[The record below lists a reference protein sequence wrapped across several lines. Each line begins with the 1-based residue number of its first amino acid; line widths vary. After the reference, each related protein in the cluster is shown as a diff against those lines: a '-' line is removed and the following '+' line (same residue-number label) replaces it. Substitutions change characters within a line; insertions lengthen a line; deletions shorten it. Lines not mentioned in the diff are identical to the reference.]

1 MEISKARKGSDEYLI
16 DWCDYVIGDLVKEKT
31 HLFKAYN
38 YFNGVRDHY
47 QYEHLE
53 KNFGIGNPT
62 SVSFTPLTR
71 KHIEAI
77 VGEYLTT
84 KPRPKVA
91 CKDKTTLT
99 NIFRDKQLELA
110 KKQKEYLTKFLEN
123 SLYQAVASNGEQQ
136 NEQSREQQD
145 REITRELEDLKE
157 SVNRNFISDYEIA
170 AQHLIQHVLQDRRI
184 DFLNKVEALFID
196 LLVSG
201 EAYYQTLPTYSK
213 KDFRIEHDSVL
224 NTWVKRNPHSRYMK
238 DGYAAVVRHWMSV
251 EEIRI
256 KYGNALTKEDL
267 DKLQQYIGHR
277 EDNENYILITG
288 QRGICDNVPTH
299 NPGILHGVGVH
310 PLDDE
315 FGNHGICWD
324 LIPVYD
330 VEWID
335 AVKEDGKF
343 TGKNYH
349 VTRIGDD
356 IYVLD
361 DADKCQIRDLN
372 EPDIPRLSVNGIW
385 YTSGHGTPWSLMLA
399 TADLQ
404 DNYDML
410 RFQADNMA
418 ALAGTTGGIVDVAS
432 LPEFLGDDLPERL
445 MKYQAYRKIGL
456 ALIDSSQEGQNT
468 NGAANIYNGY
478 DDTKGLSALQYIQ
491 LAINMVED
499 TVSSITGVF
508 RERLGGIQQRD
519 AVANVEVGMQQSY
532 IITKRYYNAMD
543 TLVEEMLSDAI
554 DMAKI
559 VYKDGLTGQLILG
572 DQKEI
577 FTLLPKYYTATSFDI
592 QLADSAEIIKEQE
605 LIKQL
610 AMQLAGQ
617 GQVDP
622 ELLLIVST
630 SKSLTEMK
638 ELTLKAIREKKIE
651 NNQVAQLTQQL
662 EQAQQNMQ
670 QMQKQLEASTRKL
683 TQLNTKKL
691 AIEEQNNRAQ
701 QSIDYQKIQN
711 DYELKNREL
720 DIIQQRNK
728 LEAIQ
733 LVDDNPQNDEI
744 LDRKY

>member
-1 MEISKARKGSDEYLI
+1 MEISKAQKGSDEYLM

-47 QYEHLE
+47 QYQHLE
-53 KNFGIGNPT
+53 ENFGVGNPT

-84 KPRPKVA
+84 KPKPKVA
-91 CKDKTTLT
+91 CKDKKTLT
-99 NIFRDKQLELA
+99 NIFRDKQLEIA
-110 KKQKEYLTKFLEN
+110 RKQKEYLSKFLETAIYEAIMN
-123 SLYQAVASNGEQQ
+123 NGNQ
-136 NEQSREQQD
+136 NDQSRKAQD
-145 REITRELEDLKE
+145 AEISRELQELIDG
-157 SVNRNFISDYEIA
+157 VNRNFISNYEIA
-170 AQHLIQHVLQDRRI
+170 AQNLIQFILQDRRI
-184 DFLNKVEALFID
+184 DFINKIEQLFLD
-196 LLVSG
+196 LLISG
-201 EAYYQTLPTYSK
+201 EAYYQVVPTYAK
-213 KDFRIEHDSVL
+213 TGFRIQTDSVL
-224 NTWVKRNPHSRYMK
+224 NTWVKKNLHSRYMK
-238 DGYAAVVRHWMSV
+238 DGYEGVVRKWMSV
-251 EEIRI
+251 EEIEI
-256 KYGNALTKEDL
+256 KFGNSLTKDDL
-267 DKLQQYIGHR
+267 DSLRSYVGHR
-277 EDNENYILITG
+277 ENDEHYVLITG
-288 QRGICDNVPTH
+288 QGH
-299 NPGILHGVGVH
+299 LNPGMLHGEGVH
-310 PLDDE
+310 PTEDDVTP
-315 FGNHGICWD
+315 NYNSIRWN
-324 LIPVYD
+324 LIPVYE

-335 AVKEDGKF
+335 SIKEDGKY
-343 TGKNYH
+343 TGKSYH

-356 IYVLD
+356 IYILD
-361 DADKCQIRDLN
+361 EADKCQIRDLD
-372 EPDIPRLSVNGIW
+372 EPDIPRLSINGIW
-385 YTSGHGTPWSLMLA
+385 YTNGYGNPYSLMLA

-410 RFQADNMA
+410 LYQKDNLI
-418 ALAGTTGGIVDVAS
+418 ALAGTTGGIVDVAA
-432 LPEFLGDDLPERL
+432 LPEFLGDKLEERL

-456 ALIDSSQEGQNT
+456 AVIDSSQEGQQNINT
-468 NGAANIYNGY
+468 IYNGF
-478 DDTKGLSALQYIQ
+478 DDTKGLSAIQYIQ
-491 LAINMVED
+491 MAVSMIED

-508 RERLGGIQQRD
+508 RERLGGIEQRD

-543 TLVEEMLSDAI
+543 TLVEEMISDCI
-554 DMAKI
+554 DIAKI
-559 VYKDGLTGQLILG
+559 VYKDGLTGQIVLG

-577 FTLLPKYYTATSFDI
+577 FTILPKYYTTTSFDI
-592 QLADSAEIIKEQE
+592 QLADSAEILKEQE

-617 GQVDP
+617 AQVDP

-662 EQAQQNMQ
+662 EEAEKNMQ
-670 QMQKQLEASTRKL
+670 QMQKQLEASTREL
-683 TQLNTKKL
+683 TRLNTKKL

-701 QSIDYQKIQN
+701 QSIDYQKVQN
-711 DYELKNREL
+711 DYEIKSREL
-720 DIIQQRNK
+720 DLIEQRNK

-744 LDRKY
+744 LNRKY

>member
-53 KNFGIGNPT
+53 KNFGVGNPT

-84 KPRPKVA
+84 KPKPKIA
-91 CKDKTTLT
+91 CKDKKTLT
-99 NIFRDKQLELA
+99 NIFRDKQLEIA
-110 KKQKEYLTKFLEN
+110 KKQKEYLYKFLEN
-123 SLYQAVASNGEQQ
+123 SIYEAIVNNGDDA
-136 NEQSREQQD
+136 QSTRKLQD
-145 REITRELEDLKE
+145 LEIQRELQELIDD
-157 SVNRNFISDYEIA
+157 VNRNFISNYEIA
-170 AQHLIQHVLQDRRI
+170 AQNLIQYILQDRRI
-184 DFLNKVEALFID
+184 DFINKIESLFLD
-196 LLVSG
+196 LLISG
-201 EAYYQTLPTYSK
+201 EAYYQVLPTYSK
-213 KDFRIEHDSVL
+213 KNFRIQHDSVL
-224 NTWVKRNPHSRYMK
+224 NTWVKKNPHSRYMK
-238 DGYAAVVRHWMSV
+238 DGYEAVVRKWMSP
-251 EEIRI
+251 EEIEI
-256 KYGNALTKEDL
+256 KYGNSLSKDDL
-267 DKLQQYIGHR
+267 DSLRSYIGHR
-277 EDNENYILITG
+277 ENDQNYVLITG
-288 QRGICDNVPTH
+288 QGNL
-299 NPGILHGVGVH
+299 NPGILHDTGIH
-310 PLDDE
+310 PIDGE
-315 FGNHGICWD
+315 YPNQNNIRWN
-324 LIPVYD
+324 LIPVYE

-335 AVKEDGKF
+335 SIKEDGKF

-361 DADKCQIRDLN
+361 DADKCQIRDLD

-385 YTSGHGTPWSLMLA
+385 YTNGYGAPYSLMLA

-410 RFQADNMA
+410 LYQKDNLI
-418 ALAGTTGGIVDVAS
+418 ALSGTSGGIVDVAS

-456 ALIDSSQEGQNT
+456 AIIDSSQEGQQNINT
-468 NGAANIYNGY
+468 IYNGF
-478 DDTKGLSALQYIQ
+478 DDTKGLSAIQYIQ
-491 LAINMVED
+491 LAVNMIED

-508 RERLGGIQQRD
+508 RERLGGIEQRD
-519 AVANVEVGMQQSY
+519 AVANVEMGMQQSY

-543 TLVEEMLSDAI
+543 TLVQEMISDSI
-554 DMAKI
+554 DIAKI

-577 FTLLPKYYTATSFDI
+577 FTILPKYYTSTSFDI
-592 QLADSAEIIKEQE
+592 QLADSAEIMKEQE

-638 ELTLKAIREKKIE
+638 ELTMRAIKEKKIE
-651 NNQVAQLTQQL
+651 NNQVAQLAQQL

-720 DIIQQRNK
+720 DIIEQRNK

>member
-53 KNFGIGNPT
+53 QNFGVGNPT
-62 SVSFTPLTR
+62 SVSFTPLTK

-84 KPRPKVA
+84 KPRPKIA
-91 CKDKTTLT
+91 CKDKRTLT
-99 NIFRDKQLELA
+99 NIFRDKQLEIA
-110 KKQKEYLTKFLEN
+110 KKLKEYLYQFLEN
-123 SLYQAVASNGEQQ
+123 TIYEAIANNGE
-136 NEQSREQQD
+136 EQDQTKRQQD
-145 REITRELEDLKE
+145 AEIKRQLDQLVED
-157 SVNRNFISDYEIA
+157 VNRNFISNYEIA
-170 AQHLIQHVLQDRRI
+170 AQNLVQYILQDRRI
-184 DFLNKVEALFID
+184 DFLNKVEQLFLD
-196 LLVSG
+196 LLISG
-201 EAYYQTLPTYSK
+201 EAYYQTIPTHSK
-213 KDFRIEHDSVL
+213 KNFRIQHDDVL
-224 NTWVKRNPHSRYMK
+224 NTWVKKNIHSRYMK
-238 DGYAAVVRHWMSV
+238 DGYSAVVRKWMSV
-251 EEIRI
+251 EEIEI
-256 KYGNALTKEDL
+256 KYGNSLSEEDL
-267 DKLQQYIGHR
+267 KSLHQYVGHR
-277 EDNENYILITG
+277 VDDEAYVLITG
-288 QRGICDNVPTH
+288 QCKT
-299 NPGILHGVGVH
+299 NPGILNGVGVH
-310 PLDDE
+310 PFDE
-315 FGNHGICWD
+315 FDGDPYHNIRWN
-324 LIPVYD
+324 LIPIYD

-335 AVKEDGKF
+335 SYKEDGKF

-356 IYVLD
+356 IYILD
-361 DADKCQIRDLN
+361 DADKYQIRDLDD
-372 EPDIPRLSVNGIW
+372 PDIPRLSVNGIW
-385 YTSGHGTPWSLMLA
+385 YTNGHGNPYSLMLA

-404 DNYDML
+404 DEYDLL
-410 RFQADNMA
+410 RYQANNLS
-418 ALAGTTGGIVDVAS
+418 ALSGTSGGIVDVAS
-432 LPEFLGDDLPERL
+432 LPEFLGDDLEERI

-456 ALIDSSQEGQNT
+456 ALIDSSQEGSTTTPPNQ
-468 NGAANIYNGY
+468 IYNGF
-478 DDTKGLSALQYIQ
+478 DDTRGLSAIQYIQ
-491 LAINMVED
+491 LAINMIED

-543 TLVEEMLSDAI
+543 TLVREMISDSI
-554 DMAKI
+554 DIAKI

-572 DQKEI
+572 DQREI

-592 QLADSAEIIKEQE
+592 QLADSAEILKEQE

-622 ELLLIVST
+622 EILLIVST

-638 ELTLKAIREKKIE
+638 ELTMKAIREKKIE
-651 NNQVAQLTQQL
+651 NDQVAQLTQQL

-683 TQLNTKKL
+683 TQLNSKKL

-701 QSIDYQKIQN
+701 QSIDYQKVQN
-711 DYELKNREL
+711 DYELKNKEL
-720 DIIQQRNK
+720 DLIAQRNK
-728 LEAIQ
+728 LEAVQ
-733 LVDDNPQNDEI
+733 LVDDNSQNDEV
-744 LDRKY
+744 LNRRY